1 LRFQWIEN
9 GSIRITR
16 NFHAVASK
24 ANDTVEEGRFMLRV
38 RRITLLILS
47 ATLVMQ
53 AAVQAKAATI
63 TGCRQPQLQE
73 RRALQGSPLDSA
85 SRVSNITLQGVDRL
99 VREIRHE
106 LLMLPYYDV
115 FDWLEGQVRPDGTVV
130 LRGEV
135 TRPTT
140 KKEAEERVKRI
151 EGVTQV
157 VNEIEVL
164 PPSPMDD
171 KIRVAVYR
179 ALFNWDSPL
188 FRYAHRSQPPIH
200 IIVKNGRVWLKGV
213 VATEQD
219 KQLAYMKARSVPG
232 TFDVVNELQVESH
245 DER

>member
-1 LRFQWIEN
+1 MF
-9 GSIRITR
+9 
-16 NFHAVASK
+16 
-24 ANDTVEEGRFMLRV
+24 RV
-38 RRITLLILS
+38 RRIALLILS
-47 ATLVMQ
+47 AILVMQ
-53 AAVQAKAATI
+53 MAVQAKTATI
-63 TGCRQPQLQE
+63 TGCRQPQLQTA
-73 RRALQGSPLDSA
+73 RALQGSLLHSA
-85 SRVSNITLQGVDRL
+85 RRVSYITMQGVDRL

-140 KKEAEERVKRI
+140 KKEAEERVKRV
-151 EGVTQV
+151 EGVTNV
-157 VNEIEVL
+157 ANEIEVL
-164 PPSPMDD
+164 PPSPADD

-232 TFDVVNELQVESH
+232 TFDVINELQAEGH

>member
-1 LRFQWIEN
+1 
-9 GSIRITR
+9 
-16 NFHAVASK
+16 
-24 ANDTVEEGRFMLRV
+24 MLRV

-47 ATLVMQ
+47 ATLVTQ

-63 TGCRQPQLQE
+63 PGCRQPQLQMA
-73 RRALQGSPLDSA
+73 RALQGSPLHSA
-85 SRVSNITLQGVDRL
+85 SRVSNITMQGVDRL
-99 VREIRHE
+99 VREVRHE

-135 TRPTT
+135 TRPAT
-140 KKEAEERVKRI
+140 KKEAEERVKKI
-151 EGVTQV
+151 EDVTQV
-157 VNEIEVL
+157 VNEIDVL

-213 VATEQD
+213 VATEME
-219 KQLAYMKARSVPG
+219 KQLAYTKARSVPG
-232 TFDVVNELQVESH
+232 TFDVVNELQVEGH
-245 DER
+245 DTR

>member
-1 LRFQWIEN
+1 LRFQLIEK
-9 GSIRITR
+9 GSIRIIR
-16 NFHAVASK
+16 NFHAIASK
-24 ANDTVEEGRFMLRV
+24 TNNTVEEGRFMLRV
-38 RRITLLILS
+38 RRITWLILS

-53 AAVQAKAATI
+53 AAVQAKTATI
-63 TGCRQPQLQE
+63 TGCRQPQLQTA
-73 RRALQGSPLDSA
+73 RALQGSPLHSA

-99 VREIRHE
+99 VRETRHE

-130 LRGEV
+130 LRGAV
-135 TRPTT
+135 TRPAT
-140 KKEAEERVKRI
+140 KKEAEECVKKI

-157 VNEIEVL
+157 VNEIDVL

-179 ALFNWDSPL
+179 SLFDWDSPL

-213 VATEQD
+213 VATEME
-219 KQLAYMKARSVPG
+219 KQLAYTKARSVPG
-232 TFDVVNELQVESH
+232 TFDVINELQVEGH

>member
-1 LRFQWIEN
+1 LRFQLIEN
-9 GSIRITR
+9 DSIRVIR

-24 ANDTVEEGRFMLRV
+24 ANDTVEEGRFMLGV

-63 TGCRQPQLQE
+63 TGGRQPH
-73 RRALQGSPLDSA
+73 SA
-85 SRVSNITLQGVDRL
+85 SRISRVAMQGVDRI

-135 TRPTT
+135 VRPST
-140 KKEAEERVKRI
+140 KKEAEERVKKI
-151 EGVTQV
+151 EGVTNV
-157 VNEIEVL
+157 VNEIDVL

-232 TFDVVNELQVESH
+232 TFDVVNELQVEGH

>member
-1 LRFQWIEN
+1 
-9 GSIRITR
+9 
-16 NFHAVASK
+16 
-24 ANDTVEEGRFMLRV
+24 MLRV
-38 RRITLLILS
+38 RRITWLILS

-53 AAVQAKAATI
+53 AAVQAKTATI

-73 RRALQGSPLDSA
+73 TRALQESQLHSA
-85 SRVSNITLQGVDRL
+85 RRVSNITMQGVDRL

-140 KKEAEERVKRI
+140 KKEAEERVKKI
-151 EGVTQV
+151 EGVTNV

-232 TFDVVNELQVESH
+232 TFDVVNELQVEGH